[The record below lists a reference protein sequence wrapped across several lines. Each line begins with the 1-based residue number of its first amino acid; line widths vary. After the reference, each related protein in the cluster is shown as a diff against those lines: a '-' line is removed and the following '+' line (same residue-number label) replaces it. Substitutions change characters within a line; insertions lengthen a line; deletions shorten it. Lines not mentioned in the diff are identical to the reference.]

1 MVKMR
6 QCYFFLLKGS
16 INIPKHSRHNNFLV
30 KFFIHNFYCS
40 SHFNFFVNSVVFI
53 NIEEINLYLRFFLF
67 WSNLTRRKKYLQ
79 IHDVRGTSRTLIY
92 IYIYIYRELMIKF
105 ILMHPRCLRVKL
117 SWTKI
122 SLIIY
127 ICKMAEMKK

>member
-1 MVKMR
+1 MR

-16 INIPKHSRHNNFLV
+16 INIPKHSIHYNFLV
-30 KFFIHNFYCS
+30 KFFIHNFFCS

-67 WSNLTRRKKYLQ
+67 RSNLTRKKKYLQ

-92 IYIYIYRELMIKF
+92 IYIYGTF
-105 ILMHPRCLRVKL
+105 D
-117 SWTKI
+117 
-122 SLIIY
+122 
-127 ICKMAEMKK
+127 AQ